1 MKKIIASTLFLLISA
16 SIIAKPIVK
25 SVQQEKPTKDGNGI
39 FYFLPKTMLK
49 VEVITTKTT
58 FLKGPFFQYAGRFLG
73 TKNFIKE
80 DKEEWNLESLSIESF
95 SIADTSK
102 IFHIQSPEKVA
113 GICLN
118 ANNVLCAIG
127 KNLKQKNNC
136 TKQTK
141 TTKCLSE
148 KIATFDWNV
157 LSEDVLLANS
167 TTKMAELAAKQLY
180 AVRESKNSYL
190 LGDFEFPSDGT
201 STQILFEKLC
211 EIEQKLTELF
221 IGKTTIDTLVQTI
234 EIDPSKSTDE
244 VLFRFTNKQGI
255 VDKTDLSGEPIY
267 VKIDTERANLN
278 LAEKQKKQKGI
289 RYQIAGNALITI
301 YNTENV
307 LLTQSF
313 KVAQLG
319 YTLAL
324 DKKLTKNKNLKLIL
338 SPKTGE
344 IKRLQ
349 VK

>member
-1 MKKIIASTLFLLISA
+1 MKKIIASTVFLLIFT
-16 SIIAKPIVK
+16 SIIAKPVIN
-25 SVQQEKPTKDGNGI
+25 SVQQEKPIKDGKGL

-49 VEVITTKTT
+49 VEVKTIKTT

-73 TKNFIKE
+73 TKDFIKE
-80 DKEEWNLESLSIESF
+80 NKEEWSLESLSIESF

-102 IFHIQSPEKVA
+102 IFHIQSPEKIA

-127 KNLKQKNNC
+127 KNLKLKNNC
-136 TKQTK
+136 TEQTSAA
-141 TTKCLSE
+141 TCLST
-148 KIATFDWNV
+148 KNTYFDWNV
-157 LSEDVLLANS
+157 LNEDALLANS

-180 AVRESKNSYL
+180 AVRESKNSYI
-190 LGDFEFPSDGT
+190 LGDFEFPSDGV

-211 EIEQKLTELF
+211 ETEQKLTELF
-221 IGKTTIDTLVQTI
+221 IGKTTIDTLVQII
-234 EIDPSKSTDE
+234 EIDPSKNLEE
-244 VLFRFTNKQGI
+244 VLFRFTDRQGV
-255 VDKTDLSGEPIY
+255 VDKTDLSGAPVY
-267 VKIDTERANLN
+267 VKIETERANLN

-289 RYQIAGNALITI
+289 RYQIAGNATITI
-301 YNTENV
+301 YDTEDV
-307 LLTQSF
+307 LLKQSF

-319 YTLAL
+319 NTLAL

-338 SPKTGE
+338 NPITGE